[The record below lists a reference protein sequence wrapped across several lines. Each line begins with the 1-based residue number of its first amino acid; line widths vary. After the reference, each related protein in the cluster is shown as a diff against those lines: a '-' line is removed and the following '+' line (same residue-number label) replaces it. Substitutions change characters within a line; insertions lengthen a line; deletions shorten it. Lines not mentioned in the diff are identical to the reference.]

1 MHALCREM
9 ATRRWCFHAD
19 LGTLMNRHSTVVSYL
34 HMLLAAV
41 CGRLCVAGGDVIPGT
56 VMPIGSNSD
65 ERDPKTWRTV
75 ATNFPAIMGTFPP
88 NVLPEEILSGH
99 DERPRAV
106 IVSGSNPL
114 RSYADTRA
122 YEEAFGEA
130 RPARDPGDR
139 HDGDGGPFALCPAG
153 PVGLRELGLDLL
165 RMELPGCVLP
175 HATARRETGRR
186 ASRVRADL
194 HAACKGARHRP

>member
-1 MHALCREM
+1 
-9 ATRRWCFHAD
+9 
-19 LGTLMNRHSTVVSYL
+19 
-34 HMLLAAV
+34 
-41 CGRLCVAGGDVIPGT
+41 
-56 VMPIGSNSD
+56 MPIGSNSD

-122 YEEAFGEA
+122 YEEAFGK
-130 RPARDPGDR
+130 
-139 HDGDGGPFALCPAG
+139 
-153 PVGLRELGLDLL
+153 LDLL
-165 RMELPGCVLP
+165 VTLEIAMTETAALSHYVLP
-175 HATARRETGRR
+175 ARSGYESWDSTFFAWNYPDVFFHMRPPVVKAGR
-186 ASRVRADL
+186 ASVSSAGRSTRGLQGGSASSL
-194 HAACKGARHRP
+194 KSRHP